1 MLLAIETSC
10 DDTCAAVL
18 DGPRIL
24 ANVISSQAEAH
35 GRYGGV
41 VPEVASRHHL
51 ELATPVVQAAL
62 NEAGASLDDVEAV
75 AVTAGPGLIGALLV
89 GVSTAKALAA
99 GRRLPLIPVD
109 HLQGHVAANFL
120 EPEPLEPPF
129 LCLVASGGHTLL
141 AGVREHAGY
150 ELLGQTRD
158 DAAGEAFDK
167 SARLLGL
174 GYPGGPALQKL
185 AEDGDP
191 EAFEMPVA
199 MARDPGLDFSF
210 SGLKTALVYR
220 CRDLGPDGVAAR
232 RADLAASFQAAVVRQ
247 LTSKLDRALK
257 RGDWEAVAL
266 GGGVAAN
273 GPLREAVA
281 ALCERR
287 GVRLK
292 LVPLALCTDNA
303 AMIGFRDRRARPG
316 GRPLMAD
323 VVVYSRPGCHLCE
336 EALAKIVALH
346 EEGYRF
352 GLHEVDIE
360 SNDLLF
366 RRHLEKIPVVEVDG
380 IVVSELVL
388 DEAGLRARL
397 DTVGAWSR

>member
-1 MLLAIETSC
+1 LILAIETSC

-24 ANVISSQAEAH
+24 SNVISSQAAAH
-35 GRYGGV
+35 AGFGGV

-51 ELATPVVQAAL
+51 ELAPAVVEAAL
-62 NEAGASLDDVEAV
+62 GQAGVGLDEIEAV

-89 GVSTAKALAA
+89 GVSTAKAIAA
-99 GRRLPLIPVD
+99 ARCLPLIPVD
-109 HLQGHVAANFL
+109 HLKGHVAANFL
-120 EPEPLEPPF
+120 EPEPLQPPF

-141 AGVREHAGY
+141 GAVREHGGY
-150 ELLGQTRD
+150 ELLGQTLD

-174 GYPGGPALQKL
+174 GYPGGPALEKE
-185 AEDGDP
+185 AEGGDP

-220 CRDLGPDGVAAR
+220 CRELGPDAVAER
-232 RADLAASFQAAVVRQ
+232 RADLAASFQAAVVGQ
-247 LTSKLDRALK
+247 LISKLKRALK
-257 RGDWEAVAL
+257 KGDWEAVAL

-281 ALCERR
+281 RLCEER

-292 LVPLALCTDNA
+292 LVPGELCTDNA
-303 AMIGFRDRRARPG
+303 AMIGSAARFAAPIEY
-316 GRPLMAD
+316 PDYL
-323 VVVYSRPGCHLCE
+323 
-336 EALAKIVALH
+336 
-346 EEGYRF
+346 GYDAF
-352 GLHEVDIE
+352 ASGET
-360 SNDLLF
+360 
-366 RRHLEKIPVVEVDG
+366 
-380 IVVSELVL
+380 
-388 DEAGLRARL
+388 AA
-397 DTVGAWSR
+397 A